1 MEKWLRFFDRPSLTN
16 LTHKKSLSP
25 RLKKVPRRSSSFSSA
40 RKEMVNDIDYHSRFL
55 RQGVWLTE
63 TEVKN
68 IAVTRDVTERH
79 SKRLK
84 RTSQRVPRRDVTGAS
99 RNVKK
104 ASRNVTK
111 ASRNVTGAS
120 RRVTKRH
127 SWRHMDVT
135 KDVQCDVTPRIY
147 INERLRQKLT
157 KNKKIPFAE
166 YHLLSRQSFSPR
178 VK

>member
-1 MEKWLRFFDRPSLTN
+1 
-16 LTHKKSLSP
+16 
-25 RLKKVPRRSSSFSSA
+25 
-40 RKEMVNDIDYHSRFL
+40 MVNDIDYHSRFL

-63 TEVKN
+63 TEIKN
-68 IAVTRDVTERH
+68 NAVTRDVTERH

-104 ASRNVTK
+104 ASRNVTKASRNVTKASRNVTKASQNVTK

-157 KNKKIPFAE
+157 KNKKYTFTLCRIP
-166 YHLLSRQSFSPR
+166 ST
-178 VK
+178 K